1 MSSAVSDPDHV
12 TEAPVA
18 APRSRP
24 PASTLVV
31 VAAVVVVTLALA
43 WYWRW
48 TTDDAFINFRVARSI
63 LEGSG
68 PVFNAGE
75 RVEVGTSPLWLW
87 LLTGFAAI
95 LPADISWIAVTVGAV
110 GSATGL
116 ALACLGADA
125 LHRPQPTPR
134 SGRGSI
140 PVPAGALVFLS
151 LPATWTFLTSGL
163 ETGLT
168 FAWLGAVW
176 FGTARQAVAT
186 APTRPWWLLV
196 VLGLAPLIRP
206 DLAIA
211 GALLGAW
218 LLIAVPSSWPR
229 RIRDVAVA
237 GALPVAYQVFRMGY
251 YGLLVPNTAV
261 AKESSRSVWDR
272 GWTYLADLVAPYAL
286 YVPVVVCAG
295 LLVLAAH
302 SSQWNRR
309 VLGLVAV
316 TVFAAVCQ
324 ALFVV
329 RVGGDFMHGR
339 LLLPALFLLLCPV
352 ALVPVT
358 LPGALRGHLAR
369 WTAVVLV
376 PGLLAWAAVCVT
388 SLRVDYAGGIGPRGI
403 ADERGLYVAQSGTPH
418 PVTLA
423 EHGRGRPAAWG
434 AQVDRSARAGADEV
448 FTQQDFTN
456 AGDIPTL
463 VPLGTADGTY
473 FLVYQAGYLGYAVSR
488 EATVLD
494 FHGLSDPIGSHLE
507 PQGLGRPGHEKI
519 LPIVWFWARHSDDA
533 PELQTADPLLGT
545 VTPAGLEAARAALAC
560 GDLAEYVAATSA
572 PMSWTRFW
580 ANLTGSVERTSLR
593 IPADPEEAE
602 ARFC

>member
-1 MSSAVSDPDHV
+1 MSSASSVPDHV
-12 TEAPVA
+12 VDPPVA
-18 APRSRP
+18 APRRRP

-31 VAAVVVVTLALA
+31 VAAVVAATLALA

-48 TTDDAFINFRVARSI
+48 TTDDAFIAFRAPRSI
-63 LEGSG
+63 VEGSG

-75 RVEVGTSPLWLW
+75 RVEVSTSPLWLW
-87 LLTGFAAI
+87 LLAAVAAI
-95 LPADISWIAVTVGAV
+95 LPADISWIAVTLGAV

-116 ALACLGADA
+116 GLACLGAAA
-125 LHRPQPTPR
+125 LNRSQPTPQ
-134 SGRGSI
+134 SGRGQV
-140 PVPAGALVFLS
+140 PFPAGALVFLA

-176 FGTARQAVAT
+176 FGSARQAVAA

-211 GALLGAW
+211 GALLGSW

-251 YGLLVPNTAV
+251 YGLVVPNTAV
-261 AKESSRSVWDR
+261 AKESGRSVWDR
-272 GWTYLADLVAPYAL
+272 GWTYLADLVEPYAL

-295 LLVLAAH
+295 LLVLVAR
-302 SSQWNRR
+302 SSRWDRR

-316 TVFAAVCQ
+316 TVLAAVCQ

-339 LLLPALFLLLCPV
+339 LLLPALFLLLCPIAV
-352 ALVPVT
+352 VPVT
-358 LPGALRGHLAR
+358 LPGALRGNPAR
-369 WTAVVLV
+369 WASVALV
-376 PGLLAWAAVCVT
+376 SGLLAWAAVCAT

-403 ADERGLYVAQSGTPH
+403 ADERGLYVAQSSTPH

-434 AQVDRSARAGADEV
+434 EQVDRSARAGADEV

-473 FLVYQAGYLGYAVSR
+473 FLVYQAGYLGYAVS
-488 EATVLD
+488 EEVSVLD

-519 LPIVWFWARHSDDA
+519 LPIVWFWARHRDSA
-533 PELQTADPLLGT
+533 PELQTVDPLLGP
-545 VTPAGLEAARAALAC
+545 VTPEGLEAARAALGC
-560 GDLAEYVAATSA
+560 GELADYVAATSA
-572 PMSWTRFW
+572 PMSWSRFW
-580 ANLTGSVERTSLR
+580 DNLTGSVERTSLR
-593 IPADPEEAE
+593 IPADPGEAE